1 MANIVN
7 HHIGGCSFDTTSRY
21 SALQLVGVGTYG
33 QVWYACCLKNLMV
46 VDFSATDNLTTQ
58 AVAIKKITEPFHSLE
73 AAKRS
78 FREVK
83 LLRHLRHGNVI
94 SVQDIFVSPV
104 DDLYL
109 VTDLLST
116 DLARVIRSRPLE
128 DKYIQ
133 YFFYQIM
140 VRIDHNAAGD
150 LEVDFQQRGLKYI
163 HSAGVVH
170 RDLKPSNILI
180 DENCDL
186 KICDFGLARTL
197 KLSMTG
203 YVTTRYYRAPEIML
217 TWQNYGVEVDM
228 WSSGCILAEMIEGTP
243 LFPGKDHAHQFLI
256 ISDLLGSIPP
266 EILPHICA
274 EGVLTCLW
282 LQTMERITAL
292 PQRKKQP
299 FRNKFK
305 AASLEALDF
314 LEKVLVWDPSQ
325 RINATEALAHPYT
338 SLYHDPEDE
347 PVAGAPFDWTL
358 VTAEYSVD
366 TWKYMMLVSSDIF
379 RWWKDS

>member
-1 MANIVN
+1 MAHIIN
-7 HHIGGCSFDTTSRY
+7 HQVAGCSFDTTSRY
-21 SALQLVGVGTYG
+21 SSLRLVGVGTYG
-33 QVWYACCLKNLMV
+33 QVC
-46 VDFSATDNLTTQ
+46 SATDNLTHQ

-83 LLRHLRHGNVI
+83 LLRHLRHGNII

-128 DKYIQ
+128 DKYVQ

-140 VRIDHNAAGD
+140 
-150 LEVDFQQRGLKYI
+150 RGLKYI

-203 YVTTRYYRAPEIML
+203 YVTTRYYRAPETML

-228 WSSGCILAEMIEGTP
+228 WSSGCILAEMIEGKP

-256 ISDLLGSIPP
+256 ISELLGSIPP
-266 EILPHICA
+266 EILPNICGKGVSLPMSSVVISVPLKHIFRQWNVSRLFHDERSSHLERYSKMHHFRVCFA
-274 EGVLTCLW
+274 QVEPVMYLLTW
-282 LQTMERITAL
+282 HSHRFSGT
-292 PQRKKQP
+292 
-299 FRNKFK
+299 
-305 AASLEALDF
+305 
-314 LEKVLVWDPSQ
+314 Q
-325 RINATEALAHPYT
+325 RISAAKALFHPYM

-347 PVAGAPFDWTL
+347 PVAAAPFNWAL

-366 TWKYMMLVSSDIF
+366 SWKYMMFVT
-379 RWWKDS
+379 

>member
-1 MANIVN
+1 MANIIN
-7 HHIGGCSFDTTSRY
+7 HQIGGCSFDTTSRY
-21 SALQLVGVGTYG
+21 SALRLVGVGTYG
-33 QVWYACCLKNLMV
+33 QVC
-46 VDFSATDNLTTQ
+46 SATDNLTTQ
-58 AVAIKKITEPFHSLE
+58 AVAIKKIAEPFQSLE

-94 SVQDIFVSPV
+94 SVQDIFVSPF

-140 VRIDHNAAGD
+140 
-150 LEVDFQQRGLKYI
+150 RGLKYI

-170 RDLKPSNILI
+170 RDLKPSNILV

-274 EGVLTCLW
+274 EG
-282 LQTMERITAL
+282 TMERIAAL

-299 FRNKFK
+299 FRTKFK

-325 RINATEALAHPYT
+325 RISATEALSHPYA

-366 TWKYMMLVSSDIF
+366 MWKYMIYSEIMNHLSSP
-379 RWWKDS
+379 

>member
-1 MANIVN
+1 MAHIIN
-7 HHIGGCSFDTTSRY
+7 HQVAGCSFDTTSRY
-21 SALQLVGVGTYG
+21 SSLRLVGVGTYG
-33 QVWYACCLKNLMV
+33 QVC
-46 VDFSATDNLTTQ
+46 SATDNLTHQ
-58 AVAIKKITEPFHSLE
+58 AVAIKKIAEPFQSLE

-83 LLRHLRHGNVI
+83 LLRHLRHGNII
-94 SVQDIFVSPV
+94 SVQDIFVSPF

-140 VRIDHNAAGD
+140 
-150 LEVDFQQRGLKYI
+150 RGLKYI

-197 KLSMTG
+197 KLAMTG
-203 YVTTRYYRAPEIML
+203 YVTTRYYRAPETML

-228 WSSGCILAEMIEGTP
+228 WSSGCILAEMIEGKP

-256 ISDLLGSIPP
+256 ISELLGSIPP
-266 EILPHICA
+266 EILPNICA
-274 EGVLTCLW
+274 KG
-282 LQTMERITAL
+282 TMERIQAL
-292 PQRKKQP
+292 PRREKLSFRKI
-299 FRNKFK
+299 FK
-305 AASLEALDF
+305 DASFQAIDILER
-314 LEKVLVWDPSQ
+314 VLVWDPSQ
-325 RINATEALAHPYT
+325 RISAANALVHPYM
-338 SLYHDPEDE
+338 SVYHDPEDE
-347 PVAGAPFDWTL
+347 PVAAAPFNWAL

-366 TWKYMMLVSSDIF
+366 SWKYMIYSEIMNHLAPSS
-379 RWWKDS
+379 S

>member
-1 MANIVN
+1 MANLVN
-7 HHIGGCSFDTTSRY
+7 HQVAGCSFDTTSRY
-21 SALQLVGVGTYG
+21 SALRLVGVGAYG
-33 QVWYACCLKNLMV
+33 QVC
-46 VDFSATDNLTTQ
+46 SATDNLTTQ
-58 AVAIKKITEPFHSLE
+58 AVAIKKITEPFQSLE

-128 DKYIQ
+128 DKYIR

-140 VRIDHNAAGD
+140 
-150 LEVDFQQRGLKYI
+150 RGLKYI

-217 TWQNYGVEVDM
+217 TWRNYGVEVDM
-228 WSSGCILAEMIEGTP
+228 WSSGCILAEMIEGSP

-266 EILPHICA
+266 EVLPDICA
-274 EGVLTCLW
+274 
-282 LQTMERITAL
+282 Q
-292 PQRKKQP
+292 
-299 FRNKFK
+299 
-305 AASLEALDF
+305 ALDF
-314 LEKVLVWDPSQ
+314 LERVLVWDPSQ
-325 RINATEALAHPYT
+325 RISAAEALLHPYT

-347 PVAGAPFDWTL
+347 PVAGAPFDWAL

-366 TWKYMMLVSSDIF
+366 MWKYMMFVYSDKF
-379 RWWKDS
+379 RCGKTTNQNRYSEIMNHLSPL

>member
-7 HHIGGCSFDTTSRY
+7 HQVGGCSFDTTSRY
-21 SALQLVGVGTYG
+21 SVLRLVGVGAYG
-33 QVWYACCLKNLMV
+33 QVC
-46 VDFSATDNLTTQ
+46 SATDNLTTQ
-58 AVAIKKITEPFHSLE
+58 AVAIKKITEPFQSLE

-128 DKYIQ
+128 DKHIQ

-140 VRIDHNAAGD
+140 
-150 LEVDFQQRGLKYI
+150 RGLKYI

-243 LFPGKDHAHQFLI
+243 LFPGKDHAHQFSI
-256 ISDLLGSIPP
+256 ISDLLGSIPS
-266 EILPHICA
+266 EILPNICA
-274 EGVLTCLW
+274 EG
-282 LQTMERITAL
+282 TMERIADL

-305 AASLEALDF
+305 AASFEALDF
-314 LEKVLVWDPSQ
+314 LERVLVWDPSQ
-325 RINATEALAHPYT
+325 RISAAEALSHPYT
-338 SLYHDPEDE
+338 RLYHDPEDE
-347 PVAGAPFDWTL
+347 PVAGAPFDWAL

-366 TWKYMMLVSSDIF
+366 MWKYMMFVCSDMLRF
-379 RWWKDS
+379 WKDG